1 MQGKFALFTDLW
13 DGICQL
19 KGELSSCLEAFVN
32 DDFSRLGLASP
43 SPTEKEMFIAAIRAT
58 MKNMTVRFACPSSS
72 LNKRHL
78 QNRDASRDGSVDM
91 HAVARAYSSCPLREL
106 FDVYSFPDEFLR
118 HSTIKEH
125 LLLEL
130 NGEVR
135 RLCIKLSGLREEI
148 LSNFSAPSTNAVS
161 SSDNHTQR
169 ISLDELFQHVS
180 RSDFPLLWK
189 CVLEVQVVN
198 PTTVSC
204 ERCFS
209 CLQSFS

>member
-1 MQGKFALFTDLW
+1 MQGKFTLFTDLW
-13 DGICQL
+13 ERVCQL
-19 KGELSSCLEAFVN
+19 NVELLNCIVAFMDN
-32 DDFSRLGLASP
+32 DFTRLGIVSL

-58 MKNMTVRFACPSSS
+58 VKNMTVRFACPSSS

-78 QNRDASRDGSVDM
+78 QNRDVSRDGSVDM